1 MRKELNMDKYVLNFN
16 EIDKSDLHYVGGKG
30 ANLGEMTKAGF
41 PVPQGFC
48 VTTKAYRNFLKTR
61 VEMDEL
67 FNLLDQVSYD
77 DLEKIR
83 LLGHRL
89 REELG
94 SLTMPEDIKTSILE
108 ALEKEGEGK
117 AYAVRSSAT
126 AEDLPTASFAGQQ
139 DTYLN
144 VCGREQILKAI
155 QNCWASLFTDRA
167 ISYRA
172 KNGFDHRSVFLS
184 VVVQEMIFPDVSGI
198 MFTADP
204 ISGHRKTISIDA
216 SFGLGEALVS
226 GLVNADL
233 YQIRSGEII
242 KKNISKK
249 KIAIYAVPEGG
260 TVTKNLPIEQQESQ
274 ALPDDKIL
282 ELAKLGQKI
291 ETHYGSEQDIEWGF
305 AHGKFYLLQ
314 SRPITSLYPAPPV
327 LDDKLHVFIS
337 FGHIQMM
344 TDVMK
349 PLAISFFGRVTDF
362 IRKDSTSK
370 GKTHIHTIGG
380 RLYTDVTA
388 QLSVK
393 PIRKRMLKVVSGMD
407 ELMAS
412 AISEVCTRE
421 EFPKASTPRRK
432 ILRTAMKV
440 VPILVPT
447 ASKVLSNLFIKD
459 PRNANKYATTLIAKI
474 VKEQEKRVFGVS
486 GADRIRMIQL
496 SMGNMLPE
504 VISKIAIYALT
515 GFLASRSL
523 ERILKKR
530 VGEERCAYLLSQLYK
545 SLPGNVTT
553 ELGLTLGDLADS
565 ARKYPEVIN
574 FLQEAKDNSFY
585 DGLINVDGGSE
596 FKRGFDQ
603 FLEQYGMRCA
613 GEIDITKPRWRE
625 NPIQLIPSIL
635 SNIQTGSFGEHREKF
650 RKGEIEAEQ
659 AAVEILSQFGFLQKR
674 RISRLV
680 KLYRNLMGM
689 REHHKFTLVKLL
701 DIYKRGILE
710 EAQNL
715 VRKGIFQCEQD
726 VFYFRLEELIELL
739 ENRFTGNVQE
749 LVKTRELEC
758 ESYRKLNPP
767 RVMTSEGEIITGKLR
782 DVKAPAGSL
791 IGTPVSAGVVEGVA
805 RVILRLEDAKLNAG
819 EILVAP
825 YTDPG
830 WTPLFTSAV
839 GLITEAGGM
848 MTHGSVIAREYG
860 IPAVV
865 GIEKVT
871 EIIKDGA
878 FIRVNGTK
886 GYVEILSVID
896 EK

>member
-1 MRKELNMDKYVLNFN
+1 MEKYVLHFN
-16 EIDKSDLHYVGGKG
+16 EIDKSDLLYVGGKG

-41 PVPQGFC
+41 PVPSGFC
-48 VTTKAYRNFLKTR
+48 VTTNAYRDFIQTSMD
-61 VEMDEL
+61 MDEL
-67 FNLLDQVSYD
+67 YRLLDQVSYD
-77 DLEKIR
+77 DLAQIQI
-83 LLGHRL
+83 LGHKF
-89 REELG
+89 REKLV
-94 SLTMPEDIKTSILE
+94 SLLMPNEIKTSILE

-144 VCGREQILKAI
+144 VCGQEQILTAI

-184 VVVQEMIFPDVSGI
+184 VIVQEMIFPEVSGI

-204 ISGHRKTISIDA
+204 ITGHRQTISIDA

-226 GLVNADL
+226 GLVSADL
-233 YQIRSGEII
+233 YQLRSDEII

-249 KIAIYAVPEGG
+249 KLAIYALPKGG
-260 TVTKNLPIEQQESQ
+260 TITKNLPFETQEAQ

-282 ELAKLGQKI
+282 ELARVGQKI
-291 ETHYGSEQDIEWGF
+291 ENHYGSEQDIEWGF
-305 AHGKFYLLQ
+305 AQGNFYILQ

-327 LDDKLHVFIS
+327 LDDKFHVFIS

-344 TDVMK
+344 TDVVR
-349 PLAISFFGRVTDF
+349 PLAVSFFGRVTDF
-362 IRKDSTSK
+362 IRKDSAST
-370 GKTHIHTIGG
+370 GKSNIHTIGG
-380 RLYTDVTA
+380 RMYADVTA

-393 PIRKRMLKVVSGMD
+393 PIRKRMLKVLSGMD

-412 AISEVCTRE
+412 ALVQVCERE
-421 EFPKASTPRRK
+421 QFPKTSK
-432 ILRTAMKV
+432 SKKKVLRTVMRVAPV
-440 VPILVPT
+440 LIPA
-447 ASKVLSNLFIKD
+447 ASKVVNNFFIKD
-459 PRNANKYATTLIAKI
+459 PSYANQYATALIEKI
-474 VKEQEKRVFGVS
+474 VKEQEKRVFSVS
-486 GADRIRMIQL
+486 GADRIRMIQQR
-496 SMGNMLPE
+496 MGNMLPE
-504 VISKIAIYALT
+504 VLSKVAIYALT
-515 GFLASRSL
+515 GFLASKSL
-523 ERILKKR
+523 EKALKKR
-530 VGEERCAYLLSQLYK
+530 VGEERGAFLLSQLYK

-553 ELGLTLGDLADS
+553 ELGLTLGDLADT
-565 ARKYPEVIN
+565 ARKCPEVIHL
-574 FLQEAKDNSFY
+574 LQEAKDNHFY
-585 DGLINVDGGSE
+585 EELNEVHGGIE
-596 FKRGFDQ
+596 FKHELDQ
-603 FLEQYGMRCA
+603 FLQKYGMRCA

-625 NPIQLIPSIL
+625 NPVQLIPSIL
-635 SNIQTGSFGEHREKF
+635 SNIQTGSCGEHRDKF
-650 RKGEIEAEQ
+650 RKGEIEAEL
-659 AAVEILSQFGFLQKR
+659 AAKEILAQFRFLQKR

-701 DIYKRGILE
+701 DIYKRAIME
-710 EAQNL
+710 EAQIL
-715 VRKGIFQCEQD
+715 VEKGIFQCVQD
-726 VFYFRLEELIELL
+726 VFYFSLGELIELL
-739 ENRFTGNVQE
+739 EDRFRGNAQE
-749 LVKTRELEC
+749 FVEAREFEY

-791 IGTPVSAGVVEGVA
+791 VGTPVSAGVVEGVA
-805 RVILRLEDAKLNAG
+805 RVIHRLEDAKLEAG

-830 WTPLFTSAV
+830 WTPLFTSVV

-865 GIEKVT
+865 GIENAT
-871 EIIKDGA
+871 EIIKDGD
-878 FIRVNGTK
+878 FIRVDGTR
-886 GYVEILSVID
+886 GYVEILR
-896 EK
+896 